1 VIERLDRL
9 VLLVGAVAMATLAV
23 LIVAQVVLRYVF
35 AITPVWS
42 EELGRYLLI
51 WAVLAGSAVSVRGQ
65 RHIRVEFLADLLP
78 ARVRRAW
85 YALLDVVILALFVL
99 IVWTGVDALGFNYTM
114 RSLGLQVRM
123 SYVMAGIPLFFGIA
137 ALFLIDEMRRRAGR
151 K

>member
-1 VIERLDRL
+1 MIDRLDRL
-9 VLLVGAVAMATLAV
+9 VLLVGAVAMAMLAV
-23 LIVAQVVLRYVF
+23 LIFAQVVLRYLF

>member
-1 VIERLDRL
+1 MIDRLDRL

-42 EELGRYLLI
+42 EELGRYLMI